1 MIINFIK
8 YYDII
13 DNCSY
18 DDINHEFYSIEIN
31 LFNINDISNLC
42 NLLKRKLYNIFFG
55 NDVNESI
62 NNNKNY

>member
-13 DNCSY
+13 NNCSC

-31 LFNINDISNLC
+31 LFNMNDISNLY
-42 NLLKRKLYNIFFG
+42 NLLKRKLYNIFFV
-55 NDVNESI
+55 NDVNEII
-62 NNNKNY
+62 NNKKNY